1 MYNQFSMSVGK
12 LKNKIL
18 VRTFFFFFFG
28 LKNIKEN
35 SFIAGKTCQ
44 KSYIE
49 KIKKNDILIFSINI
63 ILFSIIQAL
72 GRWVNFC
79 MRDVIILFNV
89 GLLFCYF
96 LLSHFCSD
104 VCRSKDFFGLS
115 KKWWVKTNSDFRFE
129 WLNHRFSIFT
139 SIRKFS
145 IIEYWPNQFKS
156 HPCLNWLN

>member
-1 MYNQFSMSVGK
+1 MYDQFSVSVGK
-12 LKNKIL
+12 LKIKIL

-28 LKNIKEN
+28 LKNIKEI
-35 SFIAGKTCQ
+35 SFIARKNYW

-79 MRDVIILFNV
+79 MRDNIILFNV

-96 LLSHFCSD
+96 LLSLFCSD
-104 VCRSKDFFGLS
+104 VCRSKD
-115 KKWWVKTNSDFRFE
+115 W
-129 WLNHRFSIFT
+129 
-139 SIRKFS
+139 
-145 IIEYWPNQFKS
+145 
-156 HPCLNWLN
+156 